1 MAAGFS
7 LESCNVEKFRRMLN
21 ECCTLT
27 EEEMQEKVVIDMELP
42 FSCVTEEFIE
52 ELSLLEPFGKG
63 NTKPVFAVRNVELLG
78 ARILGKNRNVLKL
91 RVRDGRGV
99 SIDALCFRNAE
110 NFLARV
116 KERYGQKAEEE
127 LLAGRGRDIRMSL
140 TYYPDLNEYQG
151 QMTPQ
156 IVITHYQ

>member
-7 LESCNVEKFRRMLN
+7 LESCNVKKFRRMLN

-91 RVRDGRGV
+91 RVRDGRGAV
-99 SIDALCFRNAE
+99 SYTHLS
-110 NFLARV
+110 
-116 KERYGQKAEEE
+116 QKN
-127 LLAGRGRDIRMSL
+127 R
-140 TYYPDLNEYQG
+140 
-151 QMTPQ
+151 
-156 IVITHYQ
+156 

>member
-1 MAAGFS
+1 MAAGLS
-7 LESCNVEKFRRMLN
+7 MEEENVPRLRKQLN
-21 ECCTLT
+21 EKCKLT
-27 EEEMQEKVVIDMELP
+27 KEDLCPKITIDVAMP
-42 FSCVTEEFIE
+42 FSYIRR
-52 ELSLLEPFGKG
+52 ELVEQLDLLEPFGKG
-63 NTKPVFAVRNVELLG
+63 NTKPIFAVRNVELLG

-99 SIDALCFRNAE
+99 SIDALCFRDAE
-110 NFLARV
+110 NFLACV